1 LSGRRDRGRGL
12 RSRRGRAPGRGPGG
26 ARLAIDTPVG
36 PCDAAPVPAG
46 GLSVSRRNNARSGA
60 GMRAI
65 KTAGLAFAAAA
76 LSCALLA
83 SGALAGEYGHCAKTE
98 RAGHVFK
105 GQYLDKGCTKKA
117 TIQETQVGGTENKW
131 DWESGAGPAP
141 ALTAKGKAVTLQLSG
156 EAGSITCERHT
167 STGQVTS
174 SKEASMQITFSG
186 CTWSVSGESCES
198 AGQLPGWIVWPVFD
212 RLVDHGEH
220 GHGGGEPAEGEVW
233 SELTVFPNAEFTCGA
248 QKTSFVVFDSVAG
261 VTSGKSVNAMA
272 KKDATAFGT
281 GKGEQNLEL
290 FFANPSTS
298 KLERLHATLTAEDA
312 AKFEERI
319 EVRL

>member
-1 LSGRRDRGRGL
+1 MLLPGPR
-12 RSRRGRAPGRGPGG
+12 RRGKRE
-26 ARLAIDTPVG
+26 
-36 PCDAAPVPAG
+36 PAEQ
-46 GLSVSRRNNARSGA
+46 RKTGA

-65 KTAGLAFAAAA
+65 KFAGLAFAATA
-76 LSCALLA
+76 LSLALLV
-83 SGALAGEYGHCAKTE
+83 SGAQAGEYGHCVKTE
-98 RAGHVFK
+98 RVFKVFK

-117 TIQETQVGGTENKW
+117 TIQETQAGGTDNKW
-131 DWESGAGPAP
+131 DWESGPGPSP
-141 ALTAKGKAVTLQLSG
+141 VLSAKGKVVTLQMGG

-167 STGQVTS
+167 STGQLSS

-186 CTWSVSGESCES
+186 CTWSATGETCES
-198 AGQLPGWIVWPVFD
+198 SGQVAGSLVWPVFD

-248 QKTSFVVFDSVAG
+248 AKTSFVVFDGVAG
-261 VTSGKSVNAMA
+261 VTSGKSVSAMG
-272 KKDATAFGT
+272 KKDATAFGP
-281 GKGEQNLEL
+281 GKGEQNLEV
-290 FFANPSTS
+290 FFANPTTS

-312 AKFEERI
+312 VKFEERI